1 LVSRAILARDI
12 GLKLK
17 LMDNNIVR
25 LIGLSHRYGASWAI
39 RDISFEIS
47 EHGVLGLLGS
57 NGAGKSTTMN
67 IMCGVLN
74 QTEGIVEVGGY
85 TMRDNPIAAKK
96 LIGFLP
102 QNAPL
107 YMELTVK
114 EYLTQCAY
122 LRLISKKDVPYAV
135 DKAMAKCGVSHFK
148 NRLIANLSGGYKQ
161 RVGIAQAIIHEPR
174 LVVLDEPTNGLD
186 PNQITEVRKLIK
198 AVGEEKAVIFSSHIL
213 SEIQATCSNVKMI
226 ENGRMVFSDSMEA
239 FNNYI
244 EPDSLVITLQNPPP
258 FELLEHIDAV
268 KSVEVL
274 SDTRFRIHFTG
285 GPEICEHLIRR
296 SIDQDWRM
304 REITLEKSSLD
315 QIFAQLSTKTSKN

>member
-1 LVSRAILARDI
+1 
-12 GLKLK
+12 
-17 LMDNNIVR
+17 MNNNIVK
-25 LIGLSHRYGASWAI
+25 IANLSHRYGTSWAI
-39 RDISFEIS
+39 RDINLEIS

-74 QTEGIVEVGGY
+74 QTEGTVEIGGY
-85 TMRDNPIAAKK
+85 TMQHDPIAAKR

-107 YMELTVK
+107 YMDLTVS

-122 LRLISKKDVPYAV
+122 LRLIDKKNVSAAV
-135 DKAMAKCGVSHFK
+135 DKAMAKCGVTHFK
-148 NRLIANLSGGYKQ
+148 NRLISNLSGGYKQ

-186 PNQITEVRKLIK
+186 PNQIFEVRKLIK
-198 AVGEEKAVIFSSHIL
+198 EVGEEKAVIFSSHIL
-213 SEIQATCSNVKMI
+213 SEIQATCSQVKMI
-226 ENGRMVFSDSMEA
+226 ENGIMVFSDSMEA

-244 EPDSLVITLQNPPP
+244 EPDSLITTLLNPPP
-258 FELLEHIDAV
+258 VQVMENIDGV
-268 KSVEVL
+268 NKVEVI
-274 SDTRFRIHFTG
+274 SDTKFRIHFKEG
-285 GPEICEHLIRR
+285 QEISERLIQV
-296 SIDQDWRM
+296 STEQGWRM

-315 QIFAQLSTKTSKN
+315 QIFAQLSNKK

>member
-1 LVSRAILARDI
+1 
-12 GLKLK
+12 
-17 LMDNNIVR
+17 MNNNIVK
-25 LIGLSHRYGASWAI
+25 ISNLSHRYGTSWAI
-39 RDISFEIS
+39 RDINFEIS

-74 QTEGIVEVGGY
+74 QTEGTVEIGGF
-85 TMRDNPIAAKK
+85 TMQDNPISAKK

-107 YMELTVK
+107 YMDLTVS

-122 LRLISKKDVPYAV
+122 LRLIDKKNVPAAV

-148 NRLIANLSGGYKQ
+148 NRLISNLSGGYKQ
-161 RVGIAQAIIHEPR
+161 RVGIAQAIIHEPK

-186 PNQITEVRKLIK
+186 PNQIFEVRKLIK
-198 AVGEEKAVIFSSHIL
+198 EVGEEKSVIFSSHIL
-213 SEIQATCSNVKMI
+213 SEIQATCSQIKMI
-226 ENGRMVFSDSMEA
+226 ENGHMVFSDTMDA

-244 EPDSLVITLQNPPP
+244 EPDSLVMSLLNPPSLQLI
-258 FELLEHIDAV
+258 EQLDGV
-268 KSVEVL
+268 KSVEVI
-274 SDTRFRIHFTG
+274 SDTKFRVRFSEGQDISERLILTG
-285 GPEICEHLIRR
+285 AEQG
-296 SIDQDWRM
+296 WRM

-315 QIFAQLSTKTSKN
+315 QIFAQLSNKKSS

>member
-1 LVSRAILARDI
+1 
-12 GLKLK
+12 
-17 LMDNNIVR
+17 MDNNIVK
-25 LIGLSHRYGASWAI
+25 LIGLSHRYGTAWAI

-47 EHGVLGLLGS
+47 QYGVLGLLGS

-74 QTEGIVEVGGY
+74 QTEGSVEVGGY
-85 TMRDNPIAAKK
+85 SMETNPIEAKK

-114 EYLTQCAY
+114 EYLTQCAH
-122 LRLISKKDVPYAV
+122 LRLVPKKEVTYAV
-135 DKAMAKCGVSHFK
+135 DKAMSKCGVSHFE
-148 NRLIANLSGGYKQ
+148 NRLISNLSGGYKQ
-161 RVGIAQAIIHEPR
+161 RVGIAQAIIHEPK

-186 PNQITEVRKLIK
+186 PNQITAVRQLIK

-213 SEIQATCSNVKMI
+213 SEIQATCSHVKMI
-226 ENGRMVFSDSMEA
+226 ENGNMVFSDTMDA

-244 EPDSLVITLQNPPP
+244 DPDSLVMSLQNPPP
-258 FELLEHIDAV
+258 LALLESLDEV
-268 KSVEVL
+268 KSVELL
-274 SDTRFRIHFTG
+274 SDTKFRIHFSG
-285 GPEICEHLIRR
+285 GPEICERLIQR

-315 QIFAQLSTKTSKN
+315 QIFAQLSNKSPKN

>member
-1 LVSRAILARDI
+1 
-12 GLKLK
+12 
-17 LMDNNIVR
+17 MDNNIVK
-25 LIGLSHRYGASWAI
+25 LIGLSHRYGTAWAI

-47 EHGVLGLLGS
+47 QHGVLGLLGS

-74 QTEGIVEVGGY
+74 QTEGSVEVGGY
-85 TMRDNPIAAKK
+85 SMERNPIEAKK

-122 LRLISKKDVPYAV
+122 LRLIPKKEVNYAV
-135 DKAMAKCGVSHFK
+135 DKAMSKCGVSHFE
-148 NRLIANLSGGYKQ
+148 NRLISNLSGGYKQ
-161 RVGIAQAIIHEPR
+161 RVGIAQAIIHEPK

-186 PNQITEVRKLIK
+186 PNQITAVRQLIK

-213 SEIQATCSNVKMI
+213 SEIQATCSHVKMI
-226 ENGRMVFSDSMEA
+226 ENGKMVFSDTMDA

-244 EPDSLVITLQNPPP
+244 DPDSLVMSLQNPPALA
-258 FELLEHIDAV
+258 LLESLDEV
-268 KSVEVL
+268 KSVEL
-274 SDTRFRIHFTG
+274 ISATKFRIHFNG
-285 GPEICEHLIRR
+285 GPEICERLIQR

-315 QIFAQLSTKTSKN
+315 QIFAQLSNKSPKN